1 MKSSIVLIANPAAQK
16 ASDKKVAMASYY
28 LQSKGYTVEVLFT
41 HKRGDAED
49 LARESLRKAPSLI
62 IAAGGDG
69 TFNEVVNGIAG
80 TEIPMAILP
89 LGTTNVLA
97 RELDI
102 PENVQGAMERAL
114 RKNPTR
120 ISLGKITLT
129 DSSPLLS
136 RYFILMAGI
145 GFDGMAVYGI
155 NETMKKF
162 SGKGAY
168 IYSGITTLL
177 KIHPSLLTFMVN
189 GTLYQGYS
197 GIIGN
202 ASKYGG
208 RFSVTP
214 DAHLSNPVL
223 YACIFKSSKRADIV
237 RYVFGILTGTH
248 LKYADI
254 EYIKAELIEIKGSA
268 HIQIDG
274 DYFGMTPAKVEI
286 VPNALNLIF

>member
-28 LQSKGYTVEVLFT
+28 LQSKGYKVEVLFT
-41 HKRGDAED
+41 HKRGDAEV
-49 LARESLRKAPSLI
+49 LARESLRKAPSLM

-97 RELDI
+97 KELNI
-102 PENVQGAMERAL
+102 PENVQGAMERVL
-114 RKNPTR
+114 RKKPTR

-145 GFDGMAVYGI
+145 GYDGAAVRGTS
-155 NETMKKF
+155 ETIKKF
-162 SGKGAY
+162 SGQGAY
-168 IYSGITTLL
+168 IYSGIKTVLTYDPTLL
-177 KIHPSLLTFMVN
+177 TVIADGKTYAGCSA
-189 GTLYQGYS
+189 
-197 GIIGN
+197 IIGN
-202 ASKYGG
+202 AAKYGG

-214 DAHLSNPVL
+214 DARLSDPVL
-223 YACIFKSSKRADIV
+223 YVCIFRGGKRIDIV
-237 RYVFGILTGTH
+237 RYVFSILAGTH
-248 LKYADI
+248 LKCADI
-254 EYIKAELIEIKGSA
+254 EYIKAEHIEIKGSA

-274 DYFGMTPAKVEI
+274 DYFGMTPAKIEI
-286 VPNALNLIF
+286 VPNSLSLVF

>member
-1 MKSSIVLIANPAAQK
+1 MKSSIVLIFNPIAKNASGRKIARASHFLKSRGYK
-16 ASDKKVAMASYY
+16 A
-28 LQSKGYTVEVLFT
+28 EILFT
-41 HKRGDAED
+41 EQKGHAES
-49 LARESLRKAPSLI
+49 LAREAVKGSPSLI

-69 TFNEVVNGIAG
+69 TFNEIVNGIAG

-145 GFDGMAVYGI
+145 GYDGMAVYGI
-155 NETMKKF
+155 NETMKKL
-162 SGKGAY
+162 SGQGAY

-177 KIHPSLLTFMVN
+177 KIDPSLLTFTVN

-202 ASKYGG
+202 AAKYGG
-208 RFSVTP
+208 RFSITP
-214 DAHLSNPVL
+214 DAHLSNPIL
-223 YACIFKSSKRADIV
+223 YVCIFKGSKRADIV
-237 RYVFGILTGTH
+237 RYVFGI
-248 LKYADI
+248 
-254 EYIKAELIEIKGSA
+254 
-268 HIQIDG
+268 
-274 DYFGMTPAKVEI
+274 
-286 VPNALNLIF
+286 